1 MIRRVVHGSYR
12 ESMIHSKAL
21 RPAIVG
27 IACLALFPVVGS
39 TASVVPTNQVNP
51 YGALG
56 AQHLDWQVCDWYQNP
71 PPGGPDWR
79 QYPVT
84 YCADVTVPMDW
95 YDLSKGTISVRV
107 TKVSG
112 TGGSARRGILMVD
125 PGGPGSDGSTLAT
138 KTAKSEP
145 SLLSAYDIIGFA
157 PRGVAPST
165 ELNCNIDWSQYTPIA
180 DERDRSAA
188 NTAQQLANARLVG
201 QSCGA
206 APLAPYI
213 TTDQTIRD
221 MDLIRALLG
230 EPKVNYLGFSYG
242 TWLGAWYAAT
252 FRARTDRFVL
262 DSNMDWRATI
272 KDDYVDSWAR
282 GFNRRFEVQFL
293 PWLARHDDLY
303 GFGTT
308 ADEAQASFDALRAAV
323 AAQGRGSSLDVMQ
336 AQALYNA
343 DGWPQWAG
351 VLKALRADPTQA
363 TKLLPAVRVPTGK
376 ANSGAYWAVTCA
388 DTPWSHDPGYWV
400 SEGDRLG
407 AAYPLA
413 GAESTEEPCAF
424 YPYTSQHPV
433 LPGADNLPRML
444 MVQDEF
450 DPATPVE
457 GAIEDA
463 RESDQA
469 MVFVQ
474 DGGNHI
480 AYDTGNACVDAHVND
495 YLVNGG
501 VPTSVVCEAMPLPLD
516 NRVY

>member
-1 MIRRVVHGSYR
+1 
-12 ESMIHSKAL
+12 MIHCKAL
-21 RPAIVG
+21 RSVFIGVS
-27 IACLALFPVVGS
+27 CLALIGVEGPSAAAAPVD
-39 TASVVPTNQVNP
+39 P
-51 YGALG
+51 YGTLG
-56 AQHLDWQVCDWYQNP
+56 AQHLDWQVCDWYAHP
-71 PPGGPDWR
+71 APGGPDWS

-84 YCADVTVPMDW
+84 YCADITVPMDW
-95 YDLSKGTISVRV
+95 YDPSKGTISVRV
-107 TKVSG
+107 TRVPG
-112 TGGSARRGILMVD
+112 NDGSARRGILMVD

-145 SLLSAYDIIGFA
+145 ALLSAYDIIGFA

-165 ELNCNIDWSQYTPIA
+165 TLDCGIDWSKYTPVA
-180 DERDRSAA
+180 DERDRSPAT
-188 NTAQQLANARLVG
+188 TALQLADARLVG

-230 EPKVNYLGFSYG
+230 EPKVDYLGFSYG

-252 FRARTDRFVL
+252 FPARTDRFAL

-272 KDDYVDSWAR
+272 EDDYVDAWAR
-282 GFNRRFEVQFL
+282 GFDRRFEVQFL

-303 GFGTT
+303 GFGAT
-308 ADEAQASFDALRAAV
+308 AEQAQASYDALRAAV
-323 AAQGRGSSLDVMQ
+323 AAQGRGSSLDLSQ

-351 VLKALRADPTQA
+351 VLKALRAGPTQA
-363 TKLLPAVRVPTGK
+363 TTLLPEVRVPTGK

-400 SEGDRLG
+400 AEGDRLG
-407 AAYPLA
+407 AAYPLV

-424 YPYTSQHPV
+424 YPHTSQHPV
-433 LPGADNLPRML
+433 SPGADNLPRML
-444 MVQDEF
+444 MVQDQY
-450 DPATPVE
+450 DPATPIE
-457 GAIEDA
+457 GALEDA
-463 RESDQA
+463 QESDQA
-469 MVFVQ
+469 MVFVR

-495 YLVNGG
+495 YLLDGG
-501 VPTSVVCEAMPLPLD
+501 APTSAVCEAMPLPLD
-516 NRVY
+516 DKVYPQRKPQP